1 MAAKKP
7 RTAATG
13 RTQSTTKPR
22 SKAATGA
29 RSAKA
34 AATAQPRRP
43 RPRFPVPGRPSKLVL
58 GVVGFVAFLLV
69 GFIAISVLSAE
80 ETSGSE
86 ELPPPDPFEARDSSR
101 QQLTTLRL
109 EALCEH
115 YGDLADAHGETLD
128 LPPEDSI
135 RALARLEAAVPDE
148 GSPLDL
154 AFAHLRA
161 GIERDIE
168 AAAWTA
174 AGAHERA
181 IEAYRDAEVE
191 ALQSE
196 AYALAACE
204 S

>member
-13 RTQSTTKPR
+13 RTQPTTKPR
-22 SKAATGA
+22 AKAATNPG
-29 RSAKA
+29 SAKA
-34 AATAQPRRP
+34 ATSQPRGVRG
-43 RPRFPVPGRPSKLVL
+43 RFGTLGRPSRFVL
-58 GVVGFVAFLLV
+58 GGVGLVAFLVV
-69 GFIAISVLSAE
+69 GFIAISVLRAE
-80 ETSGSE
+80 ETSGSA
-86 ELPPPDPFEARDSSR
+86 ELPPPDPFEARNSSR
-101 QQLTTLRL
+101 EQLTMLRL
-109 EALCEH
+109 VALCEH
-115 YGDLADAHGETLD
+115 YGDLADAHGEALD
-128 LPPEDSI
+128 LPPEDSM

-148 GSPLDL
+148 RSPLDL

-161 GIERDIE
+161 GIQLDLE

>member
-1 MAAKKP
+1 MAAKQP

-22 SKAATGA
+22 AKAATGSRA
-29 RSAKA
+29 ATA

-43 RPRFPVPGRPSKLVL
+43 RGRFSALGRPSKFVL
-58 GVVGFVAFLLV
+58 GFVGLAAFLTLAV
-69 GFIAISVLSAE
+69 IAISVLSAE
-80 ETSGSE
+80 QTSSSA
-86 ELPPPDPFEARDSSR
+86 ELPPPDPFEARNSSR
-101 QQLTTLRL
+101 EQLTTLRL
-109 EALCEH
+109 VALCDR
-115 YGDLADAHGETLD
+115 YGDLADAYGEALD

-135 RALARLEAAVPDE
+135 PALARLEAAVPDE

-161 GIERDIE
+161 GIERDLE